1 MAHTS
6 IQDLENEIERLVR
19 QYMDACEIAA
29 AAAVQRA
36 FAGARASR
44 PAVAKGSPRAKTRAT
59 AKRRSSEEL
68 AALGEQLYSAVCSKP
83 GETMSVLATEIG
95 ASARELHKP
104 MALLKSEGKVRSA
117 GQRNHTRYF
126 PMAAAGSLT

>member
-6 IQDLENEIERLVR
+6 IQNLEHEIERLVR
-19 QYMDACEIAA
+19 QHMNACEVAA

-44 PAVAKGSPRAKTRAT
+44 PGATRGNTRAQPRKA
-59 AKRRSSEEL
+59 AKRRSPEEL
-68 AALGEQLYSAVCSKP
+68 AALGEKLYSAVCGKP
-83 GETMSVLATEIG
+83 GETMSVLAAEVG

-126 PMAAAGSLT
+126 PMAASSLNT

>member
-6 IQDLENEIERLVR
+6 IQNLENEIERLVR
-19 QYMDACEIAA
+19 QYMDACEVAA

-36 FAGARASR
+36 FAGARTSR
-44 PAVAKGSPRAKTRAT
+44 PGVTKGRPLAEPRKV
-59 AKRRSSEEL
+59 AKRRSAEEL
-68 AALGEQLYSAVCSKP
+68 AALGDKLYAAVISKP
-83 GETMSVLATEIG
+83 GETMSVLAAEVG

-126 PMAAAGSLT
+126 PMAASTPNT